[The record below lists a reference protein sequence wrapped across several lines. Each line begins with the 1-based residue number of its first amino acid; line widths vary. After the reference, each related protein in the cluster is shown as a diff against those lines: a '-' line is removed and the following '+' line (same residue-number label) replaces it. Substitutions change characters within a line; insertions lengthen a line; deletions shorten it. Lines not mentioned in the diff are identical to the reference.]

1 MLTCILKHDPH
12 GFRFEMFEYR
22 KRGNMDLIL
31 ASASPRRA
39 ELLEQIGLN
48 FKIIPSTFQEETI
61 PEDAPARLVME
72 LALSKAKQVAEGI
85 SEGLVIGADTI
96 VFLEDRVLGKPSGIE
111 EAVRMLA
118 QLSGKE
124 HQVFTGIALIEVPG
138 EKSRIDYEMTR
149 VQFRSL
155 SRDEI
160 EAYVSTKEP
169 LDKAGAYGI
178 QGKGA
183 VLVESIHGCYF
194 NVVGL
199 PIVRLVTMLQDFG
212 VSLW

>member
-1 MLTCILKHDPH
+1 
-12 GFRFEMFEYR
+12 
-22 KRGNMDLIL
+22 MDLIL

-39 ELLEQIGLN
+39 ELLRQIGLD
-48 FKIIPSTFQEETI
+48 FTIVPSTFQEETLS
-61 PEDAPARLVME
+61 EDDPARLVMA
-72 LALSKAKQVAEGI
+72 LALNKAQQVAKDI
-85 SEGLVIGADTI
+85 PAGLVIGADTV
-96 VFLEDRVLGKPSGIE
+96 VFLEDRILGKPSGTD

-118 QLSGKE
+118 QLSGQT
-124 HQVFTGIALIEVPG
+124 HQVYTGVSLIEVPG
-138 EKSRIDYEMTR
+138 GKIEVDYEMTR
-149 VQFRSL
+149 VKFRSL
-155 SRDEI
+155 KMGEI

-183 VLVESIHGCYF
+183 VLVEAIHGCYF

-199 PIVRLVTMLQDFG
+199 PIAKLVMMLQTFG

>member
-1 MLTCILKHDPH
+1 M
-12 GFRFEMFEYR
+12 
-22 KRGNMDLIL
+22 IL

-39 ELLEQIGLN
+39 ELLRQIGLV
-48 FKIIPSTFQEETI
+48 FLTIPSTFQEETLL
-61 PEDAPARLVME
+61 ETDPAQLVMA

-85 SEGLVIGADTI
+85 SAGLVIGADTM
-96 VFLEDRVLGKPSGIE
+96 VFLEDRVLGKPSGME

-118 QLSGKE
+118 QLSGKT

-138 EKSRIDYEMTR
+138 GKRRVDYEMTR
-149 VQFRSL
+149 VKFRSL
-155 SRDEI
+155 SMSEI
-160 EAYVSTKEP
+160 QAYASTQEP
-169 LDKAGAYGI
+169 FDKAGAYGI

-183 VLVESIHGCYF
+183 VLVEAIHGCYF

-199 PIVRLVTMLQDFG
+199 PIAKLVMMLQDFG

>member
-1 MLTCILKHDPH
+1 LYLEDDPMVLL
-12 GFRFEMFEYR
+12 EMREYR

-48 FKIIPSTFQEETI
+48 FQIIPSTFQEETLL
-61 PEDAPARLVME
+61 EADPARLVME
-72 LALSKAKQVAEGI
+72 LALNKARQVAGGI
-85 SEGLVIGADTI
+85 PGGLVIGADTI
-96 VFLEDRVLGKPSGIE
+96 VFLEGQILGKPSGIE

-118 QLSGKE
+118 QLSGKA
-124 HQVFTGIALIEVPG
+124 HRVFTGIALIEVPG
-138 EKSRIDYEMTR
+138 GKYRVNYEMTR

-160 EAYVSTKEP
+160 EAYVSTQEP
-169 LDKAGAYGI
+169 FDKAGAYGI

-199 PIVRLVTMLQDFG
+199 PIARLVTMLQDFG